1 MGQRGQGATAVT
13 GIVLRQGQKENNVT
27 PRTLIADDQPDVLE
41 ALCMLL
47 RREGHEIETA
57 LSPSAVLEAVRC
69 RDFDL
74 LLIDLNYA
82 RDTTSG
88 REGLELLERLHALD
102 EQLPIV
108 VMTAWGNTN
117 LAVEA
122 MRRGAC
128 DYVEKPWNNAHLIE
142 KLSKPLA
149 KSAAGGAAHP
159 SAREM
164 ADARSMQQGLL
175 LREIPRFQGADIGV
189 EWHPARAVSGDVFDL
204 MQFPDGSG
212 AIMIADAIGKGMP
225 AALLASHLQAT
236 VQALSSERISPGKL
250 MAAVNASVCGRL
262 EHGRFVSLLYIHF
275 DLQRGRLRFCNAG
288 HPAALLIHRDGRV
301 ERLEEGGPVLGEFS
315 GRQYD
320 EKEVVLRECDR
331 IVAYTDGISEARNAR
346 GEEFGE
352 LRILKLA
359 ERAREARAS
368 EFSRRLVEEARQ
380 HGGDRLKDDATVVV
394 LSVKGA

>member
-1 MGQRGQGATAVT
+1 M
-13 GIVLRQGQKENNVT
+13 T

-41 ALCMLL
+41 SLRMLL

-57 LSPSAVLEAVRC
+57 LSPSAVLDAVSC

-128 DYVEKPWNNAHLIE
+128 DYVEKPWDNARLIE
-142 KLSKPLA
+142 KLSEPLA
-149 KSAAGGAAHP
+149 KSAAGGAAP
-159 SAREM
+159 SSAREM
-164 ADARSMQQGLL
+164 ADARSMQQELL

-189 EWHPARAVSGDVFDL
+189 EWHPAGAVSGDVFDV

-212 AIMIADAIGKGMP
+212 AIMVADAIGKGIP

-236 VQALSSERISPGKL
+236 VRALSTERINPGRL
-250 MAAVNASVCGRL
+250 MAAVNSSVCGRL
-262 EHGRFVSLLYIHF
+262 EHGRFVSLFYAHF
-275 DLQRGRLRFCNAG
+275 DLQGARLRFCNAG
-288 HPAALLIHRDGRV
+288 HPAALLIHKDGSV

-315 GRQYD
+315 GWQYG
-320 EKEVVLRECDR
+320 EKEVVLREGDR
-331 IVAYTDGISEARNAR
+331 IVAYTDGISEARNPQ

-352 LRILKLA
+352 SRILGLT
-359 ERAREARAS
+359 ERNREVSAN

-380 HGGDRLKDDATVVV
+380 HSGGRLKDDATTVV
-394 LSVKGA
+394 LGVRGA